1 MFATR
6 AEWKMKMSKS
16 HGMRYM
22 TRPALYNELKKC
34 LNLTLTPTAIARLEE
49 CAQAWKLSKS
59 ALVEQIARGIIPL
72 PNPQDFERLEE
83 TSIKK
88 MPSSETNSTDDGISK
103 SRKPKEVQ
111 ALINAALR

>member
-1 MFATR
+1 
-6 AEWKMKMSKS
+6 MSKS

-22 TRPALYNELKKC
+22 TRPALYNELKRC
-34 LNLTLTPTAIARLEE
+34 LNLTLTPTAIARLDE

-83 TSIKK
+83 PQTNIK
-88 MPSSETNSTDDGISK
+88 PLPIELNSDKGTDKGRLPLS
-103 SRKPKEVQ
+103 VQ
-111 ALINAALR
+111 ALINAALG

>member
-1 MFATR
+1 
-6 AEWKMKMSKS
+6 MSKS

-34 LNLTLTPTAIARLEE
+34 LNLTLTPTAIERLEE

-83 TSIKK
+83 PSIKK

-103 SRKPKEVQ
+103 SRLPKDVQ
-111 ALINAALR
+111 ALINAALG